1 MQGVSQLL
9 DPVSKA
15 GQLARGIYLTGP
27 YMRRLTDA
35 SPVLRLLERTGSNAV
50 VIDMKDDQGRV
61 FFDSKLAG
69 LQGQKSRPYTKMP
82 ELVRSLKK
90 AGVYT
95 IGRIVCFSDP
105 VLPRREPLRAVR
117 DSRPNK
123 RGAPW
128 VSWGNG
134 STWLDPYNPKN
145 HALIVTMATEVA
157 ALGVDEIQL
166 DYIRFPVD
174 PGTRFAAF
182 PGQTEKPRRLVLRDL
197 LKQVDES
204 VDVPLS
210 VDVFGLAA
218 FRDGDPTG
226 LGQSLEDWT
235 EYVEIFSPMLYIN
248 NMKSWSRG
256 VSEGRA
262 FALVNAGIRRLRQR
276 LGPGPVIRPFLQ
288 AFSAGADYFN
298 ADFISE
304 QVTAARLGGADGYLF
319 WHPASNYGTIARAM
333 RRKSTRAPFAVAQRE
348 QWRQRQWTSPTDKE

>member
-1 MQGVSQLL
+1 M
-9 DPVSKA
+9 
-15 GQLARGIYLTGP
+15 ARGVYLTGP
-27 YMRRLTDA
+27 YMRRIQSA
-35 SPVLRLLERTGSNAV
+35 APVLRLLERTRSNAV
-50 VIDMKDDQGRV
+50 VIDMKDDQGRI
-61 FFDSKLAG
+61 FFDTKLAA
-69 LQGQKSRPYTKMP
+69 LQKQKSRPYTKMP
-82 ELVRSLKK
+82 ELVRSLKE
-90 AGVYT
+90 AGTYT

-105 VLPRREPLRAVR
+105 VLPRREPDRAVK

-123 RGAPW
+123 RNAPW

-134 STWLDPYNPKN
+134 STWLDPYNPDN
-145 HALIVTMATEVA
+145 HALIVTMAMEVA

-182 PGQTEKPRRLVLRDL
+182 PHQTAKPRRFVLRDFL
-197 LKQVDES
+197 RQVDEAIE
-204 VDVPLS
+204 VPLS
-210 VDVFGLAA
+210 VDVFGLSA
-218 FRDGDPTG
+218 FREGDPTG

-248 NMKSWSRG
+248 NMKSWGRG

-298 ADFISE
+298 ADFIGE

-319 WHPASNYGTIARAM
+319 WHPASNYGVIGRAM
-333 RRKSTRAPFAVAQRE
+333 RRKSTRTPFAVAQRQ
-348 QWRQRQWTSPTDKE
+348 QWRQRHRISSTVGE